1 MIILKILAKKLYFD
15 ILINYSFNAEVVEL
29 VDTLS

>member
-1 MIILKILAKKLYFD
+1 MTRIMKARPSVASLLK
-15 ILINYSFNAEVVEL
+15 SNAEVVEL